1 VRYLKSDELL
11 VDSKALH
18 PELVV
23 GADGQNSTVRSAG
36 GLGEAQDGKRRFGF
50 RQHFAVAPWT
60 PYVELHWGEAC
71 QLYTTPVG
79 EREIGV
85 ALLSNDPKL
94 RLPEA
99 LRQFPTVWEKLRDA
113 STASEQRGAVT
124 VNRILPRVCAPG
136 LALVGDASGS
146 VDAITGEGLGLAIR
160 QALAL
165 AQACRRGDLNEYQI
179 AHEHLAR
186 RPREMARL
194 LLLLGR
200 YPALRTR
207 ALRTFTRHPDVFAR
221 LLAVHVGEAPF
232 RELCGWPTLH
242 AGARFLFA

>member
-1 VRYLKSDELL
+1 MGRTRRYASEPSWEKRNIE
-11 VDSKALH
+11 
-18 PELVV
+18 
-23 GADGQNSTVRSAG
+23 
-36 GLGEAQDGKRRFGF
+36 KRRFGF
-50 RQHFAVAPWT
+50 RQHFAVTPWT
-60 PYVELHWGEAC
+60 QYVELHWGDAC
-71 QLYTTPVG
+71 QIYTTPVG
-79 EREIGV
+79 ERELGV
-85 ALLSNDPKL
+85 ALLSSDPKL

-99 LRQFPTVWEKLRDA
+99 LMRFPAVWEKVRHA
-113 STASEQRGAVT
+113 SKTSERRGAVT
-124 VNRILPRVCAPG
+124 ITRSFPRVCGPG
-136 LALVGDASGS
+136 VALVGDASGS

-207 ALRTFTRHPDVFAR
+207 VLRTFMRHPEAFAR
-221 LLAVHVGEAPF
+221 LLAVHIGESGF
-232 RELCGWPTLH
+232 RDLCDWPMLH